1 MFRRVRFKEDTY
13 KVRIGDF
20 QIDTAKAKLDDPHC
34 IVMLRPWVNVG
45 NVGHIVLNRL
55 SRIYGAKK
63 IGELAK
69 PGKFYDFTRYRP
81 QIYLAGGERRFRVP
95 NSELLAARVEGGQ
108 DLLFLKLLEPHSWA
122 EDFNESVLAV
132 MTTLNVKRYVLL
144 GSMYDS
150 VPHSRPLKITG
161 SARGWKPMQ
170 EALGGVQLS
179 KSRYQGP
186 TSMVSQLTERVRTDL
201 ELETLSMIVHL
212 PLYLKL
218 DDDYAGAARL
228 LAAMADLYGAPK
240 NQMPELAMGDTQY
253 SQVKQ
258 AMASNSRLKELVAK
272 FESEYDAAD
281 DAGGQ
286 SKSVELNPEVEEFL
300 SDLSRQLD
308 DDERHRSGGL

>member
-1 MFRRVRFKEDTY
+1 M
-13 KVRIGDF
+13 RIGDF

-95 NSELLAARVEGGQ
+95 NSELLAARVEDGP

-122 EDFNESVLAV
+122 EDFNESVLAI

-161 SARGWKPMQ
+161 SARGWKPMH

-179 KSRYQGP
+179 TSRYQGP

-286 SKSVELNPEVEEFL
+286 SRSVELNPEVEQFL

-308 DDERHRSGGL
+308 DDERPRSGGL